1 MFDLTDKV
9 AIVTGG
15 SRGIGRSVCV
25 ALAQAGA
32 YVVVNF
38 RSGQAAAEE
47 TLALVTAAGGQG
59 EVLGFDVAD
68 PDATE
73 AAVKD
78 VAARKGR
85 LDILVNN
92 AGVAIDQ
99 LLARVKLAAVG
110 EGMTLHPSMRVMA
123 RFDEPVHGWRGALQ
137 SMHTNAFFHERI
149 TLMSVFVPTGVLT
162 ATMPGIACG
171 TTTRRST

>member
-1 MFDLTDKV
+1 MFDLTNKV

-38 RSGQAAAEE
+38 RSGEAAAQE
-47 TLALVTAAGGQG
+47 TLALITAAGGQG

-68 PDATE
+68 PDASE

-78 VAARKGR
+78 VVARRGR

-99 LLARVKLAAVG
+99 LLARVKP
-110 EGMTLHPSMRVMA
+110 EDLHA
-123 RFDEPVHGWRGALQ
+123 
-137 SMHTNAFFHERI
+137 
-149 TLMSVFVPTGVLT
+149 T
-162 ATMPGIACG
+162 AHP
-171 TTTRRST
+171 